1 MAHSFKSKFKTW
13 FPPVFINTLNSV
25 NQVLFFSLGIKG
37 FSSPN
42 KVMWCMFLIFDMQE
56 VMAHR
61 QVVEGI
67 SSTLSP
73 LVE

>member
-37 FSSPN
+37 FSSTN